1 MKYTIIIDS
10 IAGIPNHILEAR
22 PFKVMPVTV
31 ELNGEVMPDTFD
43 EQTLIEFY
51 RGDSLN
57 VKSQVSSAA
66 PSEDDISNLIAR
78 EVAPFSDY
86 AFCQTVS
93 KQVSP
98 TFENFERAASGIAT
112 RARTIRDRLS
122 IEHPFRM
129 SCINTGTTIAGQGL
143 IAIYADMLLSKGA
156 DVAEYT
162 KTMNKLVRLV
172 HCYPVVADIYYTRE
186 RGLERGVKTVSLP
199 AAMLGKTVGLN
210 PIVQITYDHVAKPVL
225 TKRGLPNSIGH
236 LLKYAADRI
245 KEGLYVPLINLS
257 YAGDPKELET
267 FDHYAELISTAKAH
281 KVTVLKGVMSLA
293 ASVVYGPGAFALGIA
308 PRNQKALPE

>member
-10 IAGIPNHILEAR
+10 IAGIPNHVLESR

-31 ELNGEVMPDTFD
+31 ELDGKIMPDTFD
-43 EQTLIEFY
+43 EKTLIDFY
-51 RGDSLN
+51 QGDSLN
-57 VKSQVSSAA
+57 IKSQVSSSA

-78 EVAPFSDY
+78 EVAPYSDY

-93 KQVSP
+93 RQVSD
-98 TFENFERAASGIAT
+98 TYDNFEQAASHIT
-112 RARTIRDRLS
+112 SRVRAIRDRMN

-129 SCINTGTTIAGQGL
+129 SCVNTGTTIAGQGL

-156 DVAEYT
+156 DMAEYT
-162 KTMNKLVRLV
+162 KTMNKLVKLV
-172 HCYPVVADIYYTRE
+172 HCYPVVADIYYSRE

-199 AAMLGKTVGLN
+199 AAVLGKTVGLN
-210 PIVQITYDHVAKPVL
+210 PIVQIKYDHIAKPVL

-236 LLKYAADRI
+236 LFKHAAAMI
-245 KEGLYVPLINLS
+245 EEGLYVPLINLS
-257 YAGDPKELET
+257 YAGDPRELET
-267 FDHYAELISTAKAH
+267 FEHYDLMMSTAKKH
-281 KVTVLKGVMSLA
+281 KITVLKGVMSLA

-308 PRNQKALPE
+308 PKNQKALPA